1 MNRTYYLFLVFSL
14 VVIVNTWAQDSVAE
28 LTENYYGIDQ
38 KNKIILCHNIL
49 IDALIQKDSTRDR
62 LQLGDASYIFIN
74 PPTQLKHTERYLVV
88 NVVDTFQLYITSLP
102 IIKIATPDTIVDEPK
117 KIARMSYVDS
127 TSNFTTTIGIELR
140 GNSALK
146 YPKKSYDLEIRKDSL
161 SEVSADLKF
170 GQLRKDDD
178 WILNSLYNE
187 PLKLRTYFST
197 KLWLE
202 VHKPSYLS
210 QKPKAKSSNDLVF
223 AEVFLNETY
232 EGVYLLSEPVD
243 RKQLQLKKMKHDTV
257 HGELFKANRYA
268 DASSFEKAPTFNNA
282 FPTWGGFQM
291 KYPYENYQSHWE
303 GIYQFVALVSTEED
317 EDFIAQIEQ
326 YLDLD
331 NAIDYFLFVNLLRAT
346 DNLGKNYFL
355 ARQNHDTPYFFVPWD
370 LDGVLGCIQDG
381 KSIATT
387 NDLLSNGLFNRL
399 LASNP
404 SNYRGRLSKRW
415 EELRAT
421 IYSNDRLIENLKE
434 AYSFLDQHK
443 IYERDSLVWPSEKNP
458 MNDLTY
464 MENWLKKRLLFLDGV
479 YSDM

>member
-1 MNRTYYLFLVFSL
+1 MNRTYFLLLLFSL
-14 VVIVNTWAQDSVAE
+14 TTIINGWAQTSGPTE
-28 LTENYYGIDQ
+28 IENYYGIDQ
-38 KNKIILCHNIL
+38 KNKIILCHTLL
-49 IDALIQKDSTRDR
+49 IDSLALEKVVQKLIQLGGTSYFFITPPKQ
-62 LQLGDASYIFIN
+62 LQD
-74 PPTQLKHTERYLVV
+74 TERYLVV
-88 NVVDTFQLYITSLP
+88 NEVDTFQLYFTKLPLVKLETS
-102 IIKIATPDTIVDEPK
+102 DTIVDEPK
-117 KIARMSYVDS
+117 RIARMTYVDS

-146 YPKKSYDLEIRKDSL
+146 YPKKSYDLEIRIDSL
-161 SEVSADLKF
+161 SELSADLKF
-170 GQLRKDDD
+170 GELRKDDD

-187 PLKLRTYFST
+187 PLKLRSYFST

-202 VHKPSYLS
+202 VHKPSYLIE
-210 QKPKAKSSNDLVF
+210 KPKAKSSNDLVF

-243 RKQLQLKKMKHDTV
+243 RKQLQLKKMKYDTV
-257 HGELFKANRYA
+257 HGELLKANSYG
-268 DASSFEKAPTFNNA
+268 DASSFKKAPTFNNA

-291 KYPYENYQSHWE
+291 KYPYENYESHWE
-303 GIYQFVALVSTEED
+303 GIYQFVALTPTEDD
-317 EDFIAQIEQ
+317 EDFVSKIERH
-326 YLDLD
+326 LDLD

-355 ARQNHDTPYFFVPWD
+355 ARQTQDTPYFFVPWD

-381 KSIATT
+381 KSIVTA
-387 NDLLSNGLFNRL
+387 NDILSNGLFDRL

-421 IYSNDRLIENLKE
+421 HYSTEILLEKLTK

-443 IYERDSLVWPSEKNP
+443 IYERDNLVWPNETNTEEG
-458 MNDLTY
+458 LTY
-464 MENWLKKRLLFLDGV
+464 LENWLKKRLLFLDGFFR
-479 YSDM
+479 DM